1 MIQPVWTTIAVI
13 FSINSKYSRRIYDM
27 FVGLCV
33 SKLLN
38 NLNIAKMADYG
49 KLDIDYL
56 QKENRK
62 LRIELK

>member
-56 QKENRK
+56 QK
-62 LRIELK
+62 

>member
-1 MIQPVWTTIAVI
+1 MMSSWYVCQC
-13 FSINSKYSRRIYDM
+13 S
-27 FVGLCV
+27 
-33 SKLLN
+33 N